1 MTQTPAFDKPKVE
14 LHVHLDGAIRPET
27 ILYYGRKR
35 GIPLPADTAEG
46 LKNAIGMDE
55 PLSLPDFLAKFDS
68 YMPAIAHISLL

>member
-1 MTQTPAFDKPKVE
+1 MFSEEAGLWVCRVLPRAAHHPRC
-14 LHVHLDGAIRPET
+14 LIP
-27 ILYYGRKR
+27 RKR

-68 YMPAIAHISLL
+68 YMPAIA